1 MITRRE
7 ELSRRVKF
15 QVREVNQ
22 ILYNNGISIRTDLS
36 NGPALCHVSSL
47 ILNLHCCSF
56 PCSVMTQEGCYLPLV
71 EVKVEILQSHFAIR
85 VDLVKVI
92 NGDSCNHYTG
102 LQSYLSF

>member
-22 ILYNNGISIRTDLS
+22 ILYNNGISIRIYLS
-36 NGPALCHVSSL
+36 VMAGYSVSRL